1 MTATLTRYAVRNSE
15 GKWFRSKGYGGYGET
30 WTDNANKARLYGSIG
45 QARSRRTFFA
55 TRWPEFGAPDIVKF
69 ECEPVVIDDSA
80 QLVKAKKKAATKKEQ
95 AAVRQAKWELETA
108 QDAFDR
114 AKAELERAKGRAP

>member
-1 MTATLTRYAVRNSE
+1 VSATLTRYAVRNSE

-30 WTDNANKARLYGSIG
+30 WTDNANKARLYGAIG

-55 TRWPEFGAPDIVKF
+55 TRWPEFGAPDIVKL

-80 QLVKAKKKAATKKEQ
+80 QLVKAKKKASTKKERREVQ
-95 AAVRQAKWELETA
+95 
-108 QDAFDR
+108 R
-114 AKAELERAKGRAP
+114 AKDKLQRAEAEFARASAELERAKGEAT